1 MGLESFLFSTGKNGA
16 GIGLPGWLGG
26 PWGTAATAFAP
37 MLLGS
42 FFNGQDPLRR
52 MQARAQGFLSPEH
65 IAGLRSQMYR
75 DTIGGAGF
83 ADAQRAATAG
93 AGQFQRALG
102 PMSGFGAS
110 GVGRLRG
117 AMGASLLGNHMSKL
131 YGAADSAAGAG
142 AMDLARAQANAVMSG
157 GVPQNYT
164 ATFGAA
170 GLNALLAKYLAGS
183 FNSPQGMGNS
193 PSLERSFSL
202 QGGLNAARQ
211 SQLAQEL
218 FGQRISGQNFLTL
231 PWGYR

>member
-1 MGLESFLFSTGKNGA
+1 MNLSSLLFGASKNG
-16 GIGLPGWLGG
+16 GTGGLGFLGG

-42 FFNGQDPLRR
+42 FFNNQDPLRR

-164 ATFGAA
+164 ATLGAA

-183 FNSPQGMGNS
+183 FGAP
-193 PSLERSFSL
+193 
-202 QGGLNAARQ
+202 
-211 SQLAQEL
+211 SQLSLPRDPSTSFARPGNTLAQL
-218 FGQRISGQNFLTL
+218 LYPSGNYVG
-231 PWGYR
+231 W